1 MTKQNIV
8 PTTDGRRTHCMSFRQ
23 IVSLVE
29 TNHEKALE
37 AIDNYPEAIPD
48 IIEIAPEKAIEIA
61 EANPGEILN
70 IARELARNKEL
81 KIVMDLVEK
90 FPNYAKRILIL
101 NEKYGIDPLKTFLKV
116 KDNSIRIAIAKTH
129 LELLDEFVSA
139 CPEFKEVASL
149 LFVPKSKRD
158 KTISP

>member
-1 MTKQNIV
+1 MAKKNIV
-8 PTTDGRRTHCMSFRQ
+8 PTTDSRRMDCMSFRQ
-23 IVSLVE
+23 VISLVE

-37 AIDNYPEAIPD
+37 AIDNYPEAITD

-61 EANPGEILN
+61 EANPDEILN
-70 IARELARNKEL
+70 IAGELARNKEF
-81 KIVMDLVEK
+81 KTVMDLVEK
-90 FPNYAKRILIL
+90 FPNYAKRILIF

-116 KDNSIRIAIAKTH
+116 EDNNTRIAIARTH

-149 LFVPKSKRD
+149 LFVPKGKRN